1 MERNPC
7 SLNPFLFLSLSL
19 KKNHEGVF
27 SKYRAMADAA
37 GVPEAQWRESVVWAS
52 VGTCAAF
59 AACGLLSLCR
69 GFLKCCGGGG
79 GDR

>member
-1 MERNPC
+1 
-7 SLNPFLFLSLSL
+7 
-19 KKNHEGVF
+19 
-27 SKYRAMADAA
+27 MADAA